1 MVAIAGSKNKNCR
14 DNQNW
19 TINKRLKD
27 IVNDRFNELFF
38 QKSELETL

>member
-19 TINKRLKD
+19 TINKILKD
-27 IVNDRFNELFF
+27 GTSKIYTLACYGYK
-38 QKSELETL
+38 KS